1 MGTRDLKKSS
11 SLTIAAAVGQAV
23 IAVPPDSGDKCACT
37 LPVLPRAAIGSL
49 CAFFFSLC
57 YQRRQASVDDAPP
70 THSRDTR
77 QYKLLLVLLRRHLS
91 DTYLRED
98 SVGQVGTSQ
107 EPPPRAN

>member
-1 MGTRDLKKSS
+1 MGTRALKKSS

-23 IAVPPDSGDKCACT
+23 IAVPLDSGDKCACT
-37 LPVLPRAAIGSL
+37 LPVIPRAAIGSL
-49 CAFFFSLC
+49 CEFFFLRVTSGD
-57 YQRRQASVDDAPP
+57 RQAWTMLPT

-107 EPPPRAN
+107 ELPPRPN